1 MQAHEQ
7 AGVIGNMFGLDRM
20 RKALPQYDRATF
32 DRHLDALRKGRC
44 PWCLEKLTP
53 VFDARAEHV
62 ADQCDECKDRF
73 ES

>member
-1 MQAHEQ
+1 MTTYRVKRDIENERDQ
-7 AGVIGNMFGLDRM
+7 
-20 RKALPQYDRATF
+20 
-32 DRHLDALRKGRC
+32 DALRKGRC

-73 ES
+73 EP